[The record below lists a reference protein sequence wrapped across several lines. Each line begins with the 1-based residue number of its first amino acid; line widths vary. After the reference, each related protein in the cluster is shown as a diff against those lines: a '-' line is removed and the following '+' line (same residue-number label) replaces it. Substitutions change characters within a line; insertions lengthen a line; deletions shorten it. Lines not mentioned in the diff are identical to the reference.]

1 MTETTEPRQPD
12 PGRGRGDGG
21 TALVEFALV
30 MVLLFTLI
38 FGIINLGLILSFK
51 QDLTRAAAEGARAA
65 AVAYPASSAVAN
77 ASTATEQAVQSFKKT
92 CVPGGGLTCAISL
105 HDCGDAVPDV
115 NLEPAKPDCV
125 QVDLTYDYESHPLLV
140 PVPIIAPFL
149 PDQIKAT
156 SDSRI
161 NT

>member
-1 MTETTEPRQPD
+1 MTQKTETGPLAR
-12 PGRGRGDGG
+12 RCCGDGG
-21 TALVEFALV
+21 TAMVEFALV

-65 AVAYPASSAVAN
+65 AVAYPAATAVA
-77 ASTATEQAVQSFKKT
+77 STTTATEHAAQGFNKT

-115 NLEPAKPDCV
+115 NLESAKPDCV

-140 PVPIIAPFL
+140 PVPMIAPFL
-149 PDQIKAT
+149 PKEIRAT
-156 SDSRI
+156 SDSRV
-161 NT
+161 TS